1 MASRAASVRP
11 AAYPDLMARTITDED
26 LRDVA
31 ITRTGMAGATLRDVD
46 LSRVRMRG
54 VYLGH
59 ADIDGDIEGL
69 TINGVEVEPLI
80 IAELDGRHPER
91 AILRATEPD
100 ELQSGWAALEAMWAA
115 TMERA
120 ATLPPGTVDESV
132 DGEWSFAQ
140 TLRHLVM
147 ATDSWFGLGIRC
159 DADALHPL
167 GMPFWEWH
175 DEALAAGLA
184 VDTTPPYD
192 DVLAARADRVAQVRD
207 YLATVTPEGLAT
219 QNDGPPWCGSPVTA
233 LDCIRII
240 GNEEW
245 QHHRFAVRDLDILDA
260 RSKSVPAP
268 PET

>member
-1 MASRAASVRP
+1 
-11 AAYPDLMARTITDED
+11 MARTITDED
-26 LRDVA
+26 LRDAV
-31 ITRTGMAGATLRDVD
+31 ITRTTMAGATLRDVD

-54 VYLGH
+54 VYLWH
-59 ADIDGDIEGL
+59 ADIEGDVEGL

-80 IAELDGRHPER
+80 DAELDRRHPER
-91 AILRATEPD
+91 AIRRATDPEG
-100 ELQSGWAALEAMWAA
+100 LRSGWAALEAMWAV
-115 TMERA
+115 TMERV

-147 ATDSWFGLGIRC
+147 ATDSWFGLGVRGRSE
-159 DADALHPL
+159 ADAFHPL

-175 DEALAAGLA
+175 DEALAAGML
-184 VDTTPPYD
+184 VDTTPPFD

-207 YLATVTPEGLAT
+207 YLATVTPEQLAEP
-219 QNDGPPWCGSPVTA
+219 NDGPPWCGSPVTA

-245 QHHRFAVRDLDILDA
+245 QHHRFATRDLDLLAA
-260 RSKSVPAP
+260 RPGA
-268 PET
+268 

>member
-1 MASRAASVRP
+1 
-11 AAYPDLMARTITDED
+11 MARTFTDED
-26 LRDVA
+26 LRDA
-31 ITRTGMAGATLRDVD
+31 TITRTDLADAVFRDVD

-69 TINGVEVEPLI
+69 TIHGVEVRPLI
-80 IAELDGRHPER
+80 EAELDRRHPER
-91 AILRATEPD
+91 AILRATEPAA
-100 ELQSGWAALEAMWAA
+100 LRSGWAALEAMWAP

-120 ATLPPGTVDESV
+120 AALPPGRVDESV
-132 DGEWSFAQ
+132 DDEWSFAQ

-147 ATDSWFGLGIRC
+147 ATDAWFGMGIRG

-175 DEALAAGLA
+175 DEGIAAGLLA
-184 VDTTPPYD
+184 DTTPPYEE
-192 DVLAARADRVAQVRD
+192 VLAARASRVAQVRD
-207 YLATVTPEGLAT
+207 YLDTVTPEGLAVE
-219 QNDGPPWCGSPVTA
+219 NDGPPWCESPVTA

-245 QHHRFAVRDLDILDA
+245 QHHRFAVRDLDLLDA
-260 RSKSVPAP
+260 LHA
-268 PET
+268 T